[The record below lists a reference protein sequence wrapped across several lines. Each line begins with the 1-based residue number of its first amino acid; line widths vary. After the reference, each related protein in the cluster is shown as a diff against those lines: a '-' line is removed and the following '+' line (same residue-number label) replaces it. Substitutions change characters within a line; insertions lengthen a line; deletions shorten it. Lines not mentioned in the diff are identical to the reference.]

1 MVGCRSSSY
10 RGSFRQAGLHLR
22 TFAAGLSEAFSCAEA
37 FDAPVGQL
45 AQRRF
50 AITPAEDTALAA
62 YAPTGQRVRG
72 LRSGRPVAGEFAA
85 RAKRS
90 G

>member
-1 MVGCRSSSY
+1 SAAEVRATGVASGRLVCIC
-10 RGSFRQAGLHLR
+10 AL
-22 TFAAGLSEAFSCAEA
+22 FATELAEAFSCAEA

-72 LRSGRPVAGEFAA
+72 LRSGWPVAGEFAA